1 MSQYND
7 QYYIIFEK
15 YNEETL
21 YLVVHDRS
29 DYRNYEYTKLEFGQP
44 MFFENGYKEKD
55 LAEGIH
61 RPIKNAH
68 LETTYPV
75 VSSEIKESLEHTEND
90 CFQFYPAV
98 IVDDKGKYH
107 EGYWVFNIFEEM
119 DVLDLEKCEIDDF
132 DPDDEMHDIEKYY
145 LSDEKLAA
153 IPESERL
160 IFQPDSSDIDHTI
173 VHKSVV
179 EVFKKH
185 NVDTLNFI
193 KVSEWESGY
202 QFVEEE

>member
-15 YNEETL
+15 YNEDTL
-21 YLVVHDRS
+21 YLAVHDRS
-29 DYRNYEYTKLEFGQP
+29 DYRNYEYTKLTFGQP
-44 MFFENGYKEKD
+44 MFFENGYREED
-55 LAEGIH
+55 LARGIR

-68 LETTYPV
+68 LDATWPV
-75 VSSEIKESLEHTEND
+75 VSKEIKESLEHTENAT
-90 CFQFYPAV
+90 FQFYPAV
-98 IVDDKGKYH
+98 IVDDEGNYH
-107 EGYWVFNIFEEM
+107 EEYWVFNIFEQM

-132 DPDDEMHDIEKYY
+132 DPNNEVHPIDKYY
-145 LSDEKLAA
+145 LSDDKLAA

-160 IFQPDSSDIDHTI
+160 VFQPDFGNVAYTM

-179 EVFKKH
+179 DIFKKH

-193 KVSEWESGY
+193 KVSEWEMGL

>member
-7 QYYIIFEK
+7 QYYIIFKK

-55 LAEGIH
+55 LARGIR
-61 RPIKNAH
+61 RPIKKAH
-68 LETTYPV
+68 LNITWPV
-75 VSSEIKESLEHTEND
+75 VTNDIKVSLEHTENA

-98 IVDDKGKYH
+98 IEDDEGKYH
-107 EGYWVFNIFEEM
+107 EGYWVFNIFEQI
-119 DVLDLEKCEIDDF
+119 DVLDLEKCEIDEF
-132 DPDDEMHDIEKYY
+132 DPNNEIHPIDKYY
-145 LSDEKLAA
+145 LSDEKLDL

-160 IFQPDSSDIDHTI
+160 VFMPKYTNIGHVM
-173 VHKSVV
+173 VHESVV

-193 KVSEWESGY
+193 KVSEWEMGY
-202 QFVEEE
+202 QFVD